1 MKLSSKIAKIAS
13 AVLALT
19 LLLSL
24 TGCQMVARFIGD
36 VLREVMP
43 MQTKAPDI
51 EPTPYPQPTERV
63 VDEACENALKE
74 LDAKMFAESVS
85 GDALSFHLT
94 VAHPQ
99 NFAGITDYPTGWG
112 DFSYAKAIE
121 ETEAE
126 KAWLDELRAIDRDKL
141 SDDSRITY
149 DTLEQYLEMSIASMD
164 YYYYNEVLDTLV
176 GLHSNLP
183 LNLVFYDM
191 HNKADVEN
199 YLALLADTPRYVGQ
213 ILTFEQEKSADGKF
227 MRDEALDKVLE
238 QLKAFI
244 DSRETCFLFATF
256 DEFIADIDELTDG
269 ERKEYSKKNEALVN
283 ALIDSYQVLYDG
295 LDALRGTATVSGP
308 LCEYGDE
315 GKEFFAEEL
324 MYNACSNITPSEA
337 LDILYAELDAQV
349 NRLYDAAKDDPTIFD
364 SFDSI
369 DLTVGTTE
377 DNIEYLKE
385 LMADYYPAL
394 PEHTL
399 TFMDCPSELEDQFSP
414 AAYLIP
420 PVDDPSENLII
431 LNVKTLGEDTRYLD
445 TLAHEGYPGHLYHYQ
460 YLRTLVDKTGYMRQ
474 ALSMGGYYESWS
486 QSGEVFFDNHN
497 DKFGAAY
504 CNMMSANSMI
514 GNLLL
519 PAIASIE
526 INYFG
531 KTADDT
537 AKLVAQ
543 YFGDEAAEE
552 LTNVYYRYAIENPF
566 YFLEYALGFSIYQQE
581 LRAAQETCEGN
592 FDYRSFVE
600 TYLNLGPTYFNI
612 SMPIMDEW
620 INEHR

>member
-227 MRDEALDKVLE
+227 MRDEALDKVL
-238 QLKAFI
+238 
-244 DSRETCFLFATF
+244 
-256 DEFIADIDELTDG
+256 
-269 ERKEYSKKNEALVN
+269 
-283 ALIDSYQVLYDG
+283 
-295 LDALRGTATVSGP
+295 
-308 LCEYGDE
+308 
-315 GKEFFAEEL
+315 
-324 MYNACSNITPSEA
+324 
-337 LDILYAELDAQV
+337 
-349 NRLYDAAKDDPTIFD
+349 
-364 SFDSI
+364 
-369 DLTVGTTE
+369 
-377 DNIEYLKE
+377 
-385 LMADYYPAL
+385 
-394 PEHTL
+394 
-399 TFMDCPSELEDQFSP
+399 
-414 AAYLIP
+414 
-420 PVDDPSENLII
+420 
-431 LNVKTLGEDTRYLD
+431 
-445 TLAHEGYPGHLYHYQ
+445 
-460 YLRTLVDKTGYMRQ
+460 
-474 ALSMGGYYESWS
+474 
-486 QSGEVFFDNHN
+486 
-497 DKFGAAY
+497 
-504 CNMMSANSMI
+504 
-514 GNLLL
+514 
-519 PAIASIE
+519 
-526 INYFG
+526 
-531 KTADDT
+531 
-537 AKLVAQ
+537 
-543 YFGDEAAEE
+543 
-552 LTNVYYRYAIENPF
+552 
-566 YFLEYALGFSIYQQE
+566 
-581 LRAAQETCEGN
+581 
-592 FDYRSFVE
+592 
-600 TYLNLGPTYFNI
+600 
-612 SMPIMDEW
+612 
-620 INEHR
+620 